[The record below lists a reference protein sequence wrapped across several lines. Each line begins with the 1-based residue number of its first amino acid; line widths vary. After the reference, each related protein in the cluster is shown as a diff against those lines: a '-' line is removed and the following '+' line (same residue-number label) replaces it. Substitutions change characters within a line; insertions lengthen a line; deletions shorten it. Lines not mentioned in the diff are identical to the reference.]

1 MKING
6 HLKKFTIIDT
16 PGFEDLAD
24 ESLASLEKIAGTLK
38 GMLPRTVYGAIYFH
52 RITDG
57 RLMGTARA
65 VLEIFKAICGPQFYP
80 RVAFVTTMWDTIS
93 RARVER
99 YMLINDELEKRH
111 MTLSK
116 DSPKVFRRLFDDRES
131 SIAVLEHFARLA
143 GSNATAPPLLLVNE
157 ALALKKFDVRKTS
170 AGKEIMKKTGSDG
183 FCCVVS

>member
-1 MKING
+1 M
-6 HLKKFTIIDT
+6 KKFTIIDT
-16 PGFEDLAD
+16 PGFEDLPD
-24 ESLASLEKIAGTLK
+24 ESLASLKKIAETLK
-38 GMLPRTVYGAIYFH
+38 VMHPRPVYGAIYFH

-57 RLMGTARA
+57 RLMGTART

-93 RARVER
+93 RPRVER
-99 YMLINDELEKRH
+99 YQLINDELEKRH
-111 MTLSK
+111 MTLSQ

-131 SIAVLEHFARLA
+131 SIAVLEHFANLPRDAKKPPPQLQLVKEVLLMKEA
-143 GSNATAPPLLLVNE
+143 NVRRTA
-157 ALALKKFDVRKTS
+157 